1 MEIQFSYTALYEVVA
16 RSLSIIGKRSRDE
29 KGNSRFED
37 VTLGTNEKS
46 LIEDYLRQAVID
58 LAAETASFITDAV
71 DDTVTLAF
79 PDNHNEKLEDF
90 IRRSCKA
97 YCVSYALYSWFTI
110 TAPSLSDK
118 YMADCNRQL
127 NALKKL
133 IYEKKEPE
141 KTNINY
147 TDVNGTVA
155 ST

>member
-1 MEIQFSYTALYEVVA
+1 MEIQFSYTALYEAVS

-79 PDNHNEKLEDF
+79 PDNHNAKLEDF
-90 IRRSCKA
+90 IRRSCMA

-110 TAPSLSDK
+110 TAPTLADK

-127 NALKKL
+127 NALKTL
-133 IYEKKEPE
+133 VYEKKAPE

-147 TDVNGTVA
+147 TDVTGNVTQ
-155 ST
+155 S